1 MLAEM
6 LLPVALMGAMW
17 EAYRIW
23 QVKPMNV
30 FWRCLLFTA
39 FLLIWL
45 LPLFLKMRGV
55 FSGWSSMALYHTL
68 YFVFILNFVYFSLIA
83 MRDLIWIS
91 VNLYQKKKGIAT
103 EKYDWRNVKNVRL
116 SGYMALGVA
125 LLMSVMALYNGMKT
139 PDVRVVEVET
149 DKVESEL
156 RIAVLTDMHLRGTL
170 AVSNT
175 ADIVRRVNEAKAD
188 VIVLVG
194 DIIDDDVR
202 LIQPHIE
209 ALKLLQVPKGK
220 YAVAGNHE
228 FYVGHTKSKKAL
240 QDAGFTYLFNEG
252 VQLTPTVYLAGIP
265 DSGLVYTI
273 SDTTDVVRALSSAQ
287 EKDYKI
293 LLSHRPTFI
302 DTLTPDMIDL
312 QISGHTHGG
321 QFFPGH
327 LLAWMQNS
335 YVSGMH
341 ETKNGK
347 LYVSRGAGEWGP
359 EMRLL
364 APAEITIV
372 RLLPKGRDVQNGQT
386 KKVTVKATTESGAE
400 SETPKEGTVAEK
412 ESLTETAPVA
422 LPDAV
427 VMNNHTNQNV
437 SAQND
442 TAMKEHTSADMAND
456 EILLPKEDNLSASA
470 TQNSEEEIQVSEED
484 TVSGRVKLLPF
495 VNVNDMQKQMHSET
509 EDLQKMAKVLSAD
522 ENMLFHQTD
531 AQNEI
536 MQHTDAQS
544 VPMKHKA
551 MQHEV
556 AQDMQ
561 AQNAMAQDMSAK
573 RQQAEAMS
581 EENQQTEAMSEE
593 KQQAE
598 AMSEEK
604 QQAEAEA
611 FEEAKN
617 AVDDLFANVMQ
628 QRNSDSSDNG
638 LADTSGSAHMQE
650 SQEVL
655 QTSRDTKASK
665 AHKTVSV
672 SKTANGADETPE
684 VSDKDGVAGKTAIS
698 PKIINSSETA
708 TVVQANR
715 EELAVAPRGRLIP
728 IRGVSAQPT
737 VISYTSDNPYASY
750 PTYEVIGSLNH
761 IPSALIEELNRPVM
775 IISAPVQ

>member
-55 FSGWSSMALYHTL
+55 FSGWSGMALYHTL

-125 LLMSVMALYNGMKT
+125 LLMSVTALYNGMKT

-209 ALKLLQVPKGK
+209 TLKLLQAPKGK

-265 DSGLVYTI
+265 DSGLVYTM

-386 KKVTVKATTESGAE
+386 KKVTVKAITESGAE
-400 SETPKEGTVAEK
+400 SETLKEGTVAEK

-427 VMNNHTNQNV
+427 IMNNYTNQNI

-442 TAMKEHTSADMAND
+442 TAMKEQTSADMAND

-484 TVSGRVKLLPF
+484 TVSGREKLLPF
-495 VNVNDMQKQMHSET
+495 VNVNDIQKQMHSET

-522 ENMLFHQTD
+522 ENMLIHQTD
-531 AQNEI
+531 AQNET
-536 MQHTDAQS
+536 MQNADAQS

-556 AQDMQ
+556 AQDTQ

-581 EENQQTEAMSEE
+581 EE

-598 AMSEEK
+598 AK
-604 QQAEAEA
+604 A

-628 QRNSDSSDNG
+628 QRNADSSDNG

-655 QTSRDTKASK
+655 QTSRGTQASE

-715 EELAVAPRGRLIP
+715 EELAVVPRGRLIP

-761 IPSALIEELNRPVM
+761 IPTALIEELNRPVM

>member
-55 FSGWSSMALYHTL
+55 FSGWSGMALYHTL

-209 ALKLLQVPKGK
+209 ALKLLQAPKGK

-427 VMNNHTNQNV
+427 VMNNHTNQNA

-442 TAMKEHTSADMAND
+442 TAMKEQTSADMAND
-456 EILLPKEDNLSASA
+456 EILLPKEDNLSAPA

-484 TVSGRVKLLPF
+484 AVSGRVKLLPF

-556 AQDMQ
+556 AQDTQ
-561 AQNAMAQDMSAK
+561 AQNAMADAMSAK
-573 RQQAEAMS
+573 R
-581 EENQQTEAMSEE
+581 
-593 KQQAE
+593 QQAE

-604 QQAEAEA
+604 QQAEAKA

-650 SQEVL
+650 SQEEL
-655 QTSRDTKASK
+655 QTSRDTKASE

-684 VSDKDGVAGKTAIS
+684 VSDKDGVAGKTARIPAMVS
-698 PKIINSSETA
+698 QPA
-708 TVVQANR
+708 TVATVQANR
-715 EELAVAPRGRLIP
+715 EESAVAPRGRLIP

>member
-1 MLAEM
+1 M
-6 LLPVALMGAMW
+6 
-17 EAYRIW
+17 
-23 QVKPMNV
+23 
-30 FWRCLLFTA
+30 
-39 FLLIWL
+39 
-45 LPLFLKMRGV
+45 
-55 FSGWSSMALYHTL
+55 
-68 YFVFILNFVYFSLIA
+68 
-83 MRDLIWIS
+83 
-91 VNLYQKKKGIAT
+91 
-103 EKYDWRNVKNVRL
+103 
-116 SGYMALGVA
+116 
-125 LLMSVMALYNGMKT
+125 
-139 PDVRVVEVET
+139 
-149 DKVESEL
+149 
-156 RIAVLTDMHLRGTL
+156 
-170 AVSNT
+170 
-175 ADIVRRVNEAKAD
+175 
-188 VIVLVG
+188 
-194 DIIDDDVR
+194 
-202 LIQPHIE
+202 
-209 ALKLLQVPKGK
+209 
-220 YAVAGNHE
+220 
-228 FYVGHTKSKKAL
+228 
-240 QDAGFTYLFNEG
+240 
-252 VQLTPTVYLAGIP
+252 
-265 DSGLVYTI
+265 
-273 SDTTDVVRALSSAQ
+273 
-287 EKDYKI
+287 
-293 LLSHRPTFI
+293 
-302 DTLTPDMIDL
+302 
-312 QISGHTHGG
+312 
-321 QFFPGH
+321 
-327 LLAWMQNS
+327 
-335 YVSGMH
+335 
-341 ETKNGK
+341 
-347 LYVSRGAGEWGP
+347 
-359 EMRLL
+359 
-364 APAEITIV
+364 
-372 RLLPKGRDVQNGQT
+372 
-386 KKVTVKATTESGAE
+386 
-400 SETPKEGTVAEK
+400 VAEK
-412 ESLTETAPVA
+412 ESLMETAPVA

-427 VMNNHTNQNV
+427 IMNNHTNQNI

-442 TAMKEHTSADMAND
+442 TATKEQTSADMAND

-495 VNVNDMQKQMHSET
+495 VYVNDIQKQMHSET

-531 AQNEI
+531 AQNEA
-536 MQHTDAQS
+536 MQNADAQS

-556 AQDMQ
+556 AQDTQ

-581 EENQQTEAMSEE
+581 EE

-598 AMSEEK
+598 AK
-604 QQAEAEA
+604 A

-628 QRNSDSSDNG
+628 QRNADSSDNG

-655 QTSRDTKASK
+655 QTSRGTQAVE

-715 EELAVAPRGRLIP
+715 EELAVVPRGRLIP

-761 IPSALIEELNRPVM
+761 IPTALIEELNRPVM

>member
-55 FSGWSSMALYHTL
+55 FSGWSGMALYHTL

-209 ALKLLQVPKGK
+209 ALKLLQAPKGK

-372 RLLPKGRDVQNGQT
+372 RLLPKGRDVQNGQI

-427 VMNNHTNQNV
+427 IMNNHTNQNI

-442 TAMKEHTSADMAND
+442 TAMKEQTSADMAND
-456 EILLPKEDNLSASA
+456 EILLPKEDNLSAPA

-522 ENMLFHQTD
+522 ENMLIHQTD
-531 AQNEI
+531 AQNET
-536 MQHTDAQS
+536 MQNADAQS

-573 RQQAEAMS
+573 RQQ
-581 EENQQTEAMSEE
+581 TEAMSEE

-598 AMSEEK
+598 AK
-604 QQAEAEA
+604 A

-617 AVDDLFANVMQ
+617 AVDDLFANAMQ

-650 SQEVL
+650 SQEEL
-655 QTSRDTKASK
+655 QTSRGTQASE

-715 EELAVAPRGRLIP
+715 EESAVAPRGRLIP

>member
-55 FSGWSSMALYHTL
+55 FSGWSGMALYHTL

-125 LLMSVMALYNGMKT
+125 LLMSVTALYNGMKT

-209 ALKLLQVPKGK
+209 ALKLLQAPKGK

-327 LLAWMQNS
+327 LLAWMQNG

-372 RLLPKGRDVQNGQT
+372 RLLPKGIDVQNGQT

-400 SETPKEGTVAEK
+400 FETPKEGTVAEK

-427 VMNNHTNQNV
+427 IMNNHTNQNI

-442 TAMKEHTSADMAND
+442 RAMKEQTSADMAND

-522 ENMLFHQTD
+522 KNMWIHQTD
-531 AQNEI
+531 AQNET

-573 RQQAEAMS
+573 RQQ
-581 EENQQTEAMSEE
+581 TEAMSEE

-598 AMSEEK
+598 AK
-604 QQAEAEA
+604 A

-628 QRNSDSSDNG
+628 QRNSDSADNG

-655 QTSRDTKASK
+655 QTSRGTQAGK

-715 EELAVAPRGRLIP
+715 EETAVAPRGRLIP